1 MSARAGKERRQW
13 QDGLSVR
20 GYTYIRRINFIT
32 KNSISLQDL
41 VVPGALKSET
51 VV

>member
-1 MSARAGKERRQW
+1 M
-13 QDGLSVR
+13 
-20 GYTYIRRINFIT
+20 YIRRINFIT
-32 KNSISLQDL
+32 KNYISLQDL